1 LIVLDGELTVMSAS
15 ACFFRRFGVT
25 PEQTIG
31 RHIYDLGNRQWDI
44 PALRELLENIL
55 PQHRSFEGFAV
66 EHDFPVL
73 GRCNMLLNARRVIVE
88 TEEMILL
95 AIGEGPAITGQS

>member
-1 LIVLDGELTVMSAS
+1 MTVTSAS
-15 ACFFRRFGVT
+15 ASFYSYFGVT

-31 RHIYDLGNRQWDI
+31 HQIYDLGNRQWDI

-55 PQHRSFEGFAV
+55 PQHRSFEGFIV

-73 GRCNMLLNARRVIVE
+73 GPCKMRLNARRVVVK
-88 TEEMILL
+88 TEELILL
-95 AIGEGPAITGQS
+95 AIGDAGPA